1 MMPDEPKI
9 LNGGKAV
16 DDRGSVSFVNEF
28 DFAGV
33 KRFYQV
39 ENHQAGFIRA
49 WHGHRKEGKYIY
61 LAAGAALVGA
71 VSLETEKISKFVLS
85 ADTPKVLW
93 VPPNYTNGFM
103 NLRENTVV
111 IFFSTATME
120 ETKGDDIRF
129 PYNKWDIWQKDYR

>member
-1 MMPDEPKI
+1 MMADEPQV
-9 LNGGKAV
+9 LSGGKAV

-85 ADTPKVLW
+85 DTPKVLW
-93 VPPNYTNGFM
+93 VPPNYANGFM
-103 NLRENTVV
+103 NLRENTAV
-111 IFFSTATME
+111 IFFSTATVE